1 MWPSQDRT
9 DQNVVTV
16 LSRPRSKV
24 AEKTR
29 RARRKTIRR
38 LPMTRASE
46 AASTSLER
54 VEVDKRLA
62 VSRST
67 ETDFPVQEEYVE
79 ALIQAHVLMWLDLH
93 RLATEV
99 MVPAAEATSAQQRR
113 AA

>member
-1 MWPSQDRT
+1 
-9 DQNVVTV
+9 
-16 LSRPRSKV
+16 
-24 AEKTR
+24 
-29 RARRKTIRR
+29 
-38 LPMTRASE
+38 MTRASE

-54 VEVDKRLA
+54 VEGDKRLA

-93 RLATEV
+93 RLATKV
-99 MVPAAEATSAQQRR
+99 MVPATEATSAQQRR

>member
-1 MWPSQDRT
+1 
-9 DQNVVTV
+9 
-16 LSRPRSKV
+16 V

-38 LPMTRASE
+38 LSMTRASKT
-46 AASTSLER
+46 ASTSLER

-99 MVPAAEATSAQQRR
+99 MVPATEATSAQQRR